1 MIFFLIFFNKFDL
14 TQVNQNPSFEHDKS
28 LHQAGLIFKVIKKKH
43 YKKTCEQKGFSQ
55 LILGKK

>member
-1 MIFFLIFFNKFDL
+1 MWILFHDSKFFIVREFYDFFLFFFNKFDL

-43 YKKTCEQKGFSQ
+43 
-55 LILGKK
+55 

>member
-1 MIFFLIFFNKFDL
+1 MIFFNKFDL

-28 LHQAGLIFKVIKKKH
+28 LHQAGLIFKVIKKNH